1 MIINFILL
9 LYALSTEL
17 CFCLSVR
24 PLSGTKPKLRQFKTL
39 KPTQPD
45 ESVRILQFNILA
57 DGLSG
62 LRSDLG
68 AFSRATAQSMSW
80 DMRKYQLL
88 HEILQYNPDCITLQ
102 ECDHFYDFF
111 LAKLSMYGYDGIYAP
126 KPASACLEVSDNS
139 DGCAI
144 FLKRNKLRIASSETI
159 TYALSKK
166 DVDDGISDVV
176 RAMNQVGLIV
186 TCDILDKYGNVRVSE
201 DSGTRCPLVVCTTHL
216 KAKKSEVGERYRLE
230 EARQLMQGI
239 NRTMKGLEACT
250 QPLLVLTGDLNAA
263 PHSLTTGY
271 EAHAYRAVKEHAL
284 GLRSLLND
292 DMGLP
297 ADDTWT
303 TWKARLKKGKEK
315 IAKNCID
322 YILYQPPRPG
332 QGPGLQPTAVLELL
346 REEDIGKDL
355 LPNAGYP
362 SDHVALAADFAITT
376 LRE

>member
-1 MIINFILL
+1 MSINFILL

-45 ESVRILQFNILA
+45 ESLRILQFNILA

-144 FLKRNKLRIASSETI
+144 FLKNSMRVVSSCNK
-159 TYALSKK
+159 
-166 DVDDGISDVV
+166 
-176 RAMNQVGLIV
+176 
-186 TCDILDKYGNVRVSE
+186 
-201 DSGTRCPLVVCTTHL
+201 
-216 KAKKSEVGERYRLE
+216 
-230 EARQLMQGI
+230 
-239 NRTMKGLEACT
+239 
-250 QPLLVLTGDLNAA
+250 
-263 PHSLTTGY
+263 
-271 EAHAYRAVKEHAL
+271 
-284 GLRSLLND
+284 
-292 DMGLP
+292 
-297 ADDTWT
+297 
-303 TWKARLKKGKEK
+303 
-315 IAKNCID
+315 CIC
-322 YILYQPPRPG
+322 
-332 QGPGLQPTAVLELL
+332 
-346 REEDIGKDL
+346 
-355 LPNAGYP
+355 
-362 SDHVALAADFAITT
+362 
-376 LRE
+376 